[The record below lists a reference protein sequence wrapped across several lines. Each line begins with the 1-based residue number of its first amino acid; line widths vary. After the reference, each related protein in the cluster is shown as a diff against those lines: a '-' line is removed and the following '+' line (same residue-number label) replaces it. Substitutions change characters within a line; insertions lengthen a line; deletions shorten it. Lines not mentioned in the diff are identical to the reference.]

1 MDDIKS
7 FITKLQ
13 DEQSKLSPLE
23 IARTCRDL
31 LLKAITS
38 IFAKKEVEVPPKAS
52 LLELVDSPTVKDYVN
67 HDSDIINSLHY
78 IRILGSSAKQG
89 KDIKKSEAK
98 LASQNLGYFDNYCDW
113 KDSHTETSD
122 ACEYERMPY
131 MSEANTR
138 KLYIDLY
145 LKEAGWSV
153 LEKENVILP
162 SKAGIEIEVEG
173 MPNSQGV
180 GYCDYVLYGKDGKP
194 LAIVEAKKT
203 SVCVETGRH
212 QVELYGEC
220 MKAKYGYVPILYYT
234 NGYEIQCIDGIY
246 PPRSLIAYHTEA
258 ELELMLQRRNRAD
271 ITKIDINE
279 NITNRAYQ
287 KQAITSICYRLNQK
301 HRRGLLVM
309 ATGTGK
315 TRISISL
322 VDVLA
327 KNNWVKN
334 VLFLADRTSLV
345 SQAKENFKDLL
356 PNFPISVLSE
366 NGSNKNLDAR
376 LMFSTYQTMIN
387 YIDSEEK
394 IFSTGRFDLILIDEA
409 HRSIFN
415 KYVTIFS
422 YFDSFLVGL
431 TATPKS
437 DLDFNTYRIFNCE
450 SGEPNFAY
458 GLEEAVKDGYL
469 VPYKVIN
476 RTTKGL
482 KRGFKYGDLS
492 DDEKRQLEEAYND
505 YTPSPEFTI
514 SSSKLFREI
523 YNENTCDV
531 VIQNLMNDGLK
542 VNQGDLLGKSIIFAY
557 DHKHAQMIVD
567 RFNVLYPQYGSEY
580 CQLIDNYVNYA
591 NDLINK
597 FKTNDNFRIA
607 VSVDMLD
614 TGIDIPSILNLV
626 FFKPV
631 KSKVKFVQMIG
642 RGTRLCKDLFG
653 QGRDKTHFLI
663 FDYCDNFNYFNEHEN
678 PPETTIVQ
686 LSITQRLFNL
696 RLALLCELQS
706 ITHQEIEF
714 NRAYYLKLKDE
725 LFADVAKIKR
735 NSYRLQVREEMRFVD
750 KYADIDTWI
759 NISPIMHSEIER
771 HITYLLDSDIA
782 EDPKIKSFDARMFY
796 VEISML
802 ETGNIKSASPH
813 VKNIREICQFLL
825 DEKSSIPQVLA
836 KKTQLQQL
844 SSQQYWNEPTIE
856 SLEML
861 RESVRELMIFL
872 DSSANNRKIDVHIS
886 DEVIPNGDDS
896 NITIDIRTYKQKVID
911 YLLEHS
917 DIPVIKKIKNL
928 KKINA
933 SDLKELERILWSELG
948 SEEDYKRTTNTKNL
962 AVFIRSLV
970 GLEQSAINEKF
981 GAFLSGNVLNPQQ
994 QEFVK
999 TIIDY
1004 VRENGNIELTDL
1016 ANTSPF
1022 NEYPIIDIFG
1032 ENIGILQTIV
1042 NTFNN
1047 AVLAA

>member
-1 MDDIKS
+1 
-7 FITKLQ
+7 
-13 DEQSKLSPLE
+13 
-23 IARTCRDL
+23 
-31 LLKAITS
+31 
-38 IFAKKEVEVPPKAS
+38 
-52 LLELVDSPTVKDYVN
+52 
-67 HDSDIINSLHY
+67 
-78 IRILGSSAKQG
+78 
-89 KDIKKSEAK
+89 
-98 LASQNLGYFDNYCDW
+98 
-113 KDSHTETSD
+113 
-122 ACEYERMPY
+122 
-131 MSEANTR
+131 
-138 KLYIDLY
+138 
-145 LKEAGWSV
+145 
-153 LEKENVILP
+153 
-162 SKAGIEIEVEG
+162 
-173 MPNSQGV
+173 
-180 GYCDYVLYGKDGKP
+180 
-194 LAIVEAKKT
+194 
-203 SVCVETGRH
+203 
-212 QVELYGEC
+212 
-220 MKAKYGYVPILYYT
+220 
-234 NGYEIQCIDGIY
+234 
-246 PPRSLIAYHTEA
+246 
-258 ELELMLQRRNRAD
+258 
-271 ITKIDINE
+271 
-279 NITNRAYQ
+279 
-287 KQAITSICYRLNQK
+287 
-301 HRRGLLVM
+301 
-309 ATGTGK
+309 
-315 TRISISL
+315 
-322 VDVLA
+322 
-327 KNNWVKN
+327 
-334 VLFLADRTSLV
+334 
-345 SQAKENFKDLL
+345 
-356 PNFPISVLSE
+356 
-366 NGSNKNLDAR
+366 
-376 LMFSTYQTMIN
+376 
-387 YIDSEEK
+387 
-394 IFSTGRFDLILIDEA
+394 
-409 HRSIFN
+409 
-415 KYVTIFS
+415 
-422 YFDSFLVGL
+422 
-431 TATPKS
+431 
-437 DLDFNTYRIFNCE
+437 
-450 SGEPNFAY
+450 
-458 GLEEAVKDGYL
+458 
-469 VPYKVIN
+469 
-476 RTTKGL
+476 
-482 KRGFKYGDLS
+482 
-492 DDEKRQLEEAYND
+492 
-505 YTPSPEFTI
+505 
-514 SSSKLFREI
+514 
-523 YNENTCDV
+523 
-531 VIQNLMNDGLK
+531 
-542 VNQGDLLGKSIIFAY
+542 
-557 DHKHAQMIVD
+557 
-567 RFNVLYPQYGSEY
+567 
-580 CQLIDNYVNYA
+580 
-591 NDLINK
+591 
-597 FKTNDNFRIA
+597 
-607 VSVDMLD
+607 MLD
-614 TGIDIPSILNLV
+614 TGIDVPSILNLV

-642 RGTRLCKDLFG
+642 RGTRLYKDLFG

-678 PPETTIVQ
+678 PPETTSVQ

-861 RESVRELMIFL
+861 RESVRDLMIFL

-886 DEVIPNGDDS
+886 DEIIPNGDDS

-917 DIPVIKKIKNL
+917 DSPVIKKIKNL
-928 KKINA
+928 EKINA